1 MARRTLHCAG
11 VAVRAVVFD
20 FDGTLAAPTLDF
32 GLMRRTVA
40 EAMRVHLE
48 PPQRPNPPDMPHQTG
63 LAGQAGQAGPTEL
76 AELPGPTRLPDRRDL
91 PVMEWIAHVAG
102 LLETHGRR
110 DDAAALHADAHAAI
124 RRVEVEAA
132 ARGSLFPFTR
142 PMLAALSAMDVAVA
156 IVTRN
161 CPEAVRAVFPDVD
174 ALCPCLLTRDDVPSV
189 KPDPDHLLRALGML
203 GRAPAEALM
212 VGDHPMDIVTGHRA
226 GTLTAGVASGES
238 PARALHEA
246 GAHVV
251 ANDCAALMVHLG
263 LTEADSETPG

>member
-1 MARRTLHCAG
+1 MARRTLFCAS

-32 GLMRRTVA
+32 GVMRRAVA
-40 EAMRVHLE
+40 EAMRPHLV
-48 PPQRPNPPDMPHQTG
+48 PQPAPQPHPQPDASHRPYPLHGPDPAT
-63 LAGQAGQAGPTEL
+63 
-76 AELPGPTRLPDRRDL
+76 L
-91 PVMEWIAHVAG
+91 PVMEWIAHVTA
-102 LLETHGRR
+102 LLEAHGRPA
-110 DDAAALHADAHAAI
+110 DAAALHADAHAAI

-142 PMLAALSAMDVAVA
+142 PMLAKLAALDVSVA

-174 ALCPCLLTRDDVPSV
+174 TLCPCLLTRDDVPSV
-189 KPDPDHLLRALGML
+189 KPDPDHLLRALGTL

-226 GTLTAGVASGES
+226 GTLTAGVTSGES

-251 ANDCAALMVHLG
+251 ADDCAALMVHLG
-263 LTEADSETPG
+263 LTEADSEAPG

>member
-1 MARRTLHCAG
+1 MSAPGSLHCAG

-20 FDGTLAAPTLDF
+20 FDGTLAVPTLDF
-32 GLMRRTVA
+32 GVMRRAVA
-40 EAMRVHLE
+40 EAMRTHLE
-48 PPQRPNPPDMPHQTG
+48 PQQRPSPP
-63 LAGQAGQAGPTEL
+63 
-76 AELPGPTRLPDRRDL
+76 DL
-91 PVMEWIAHVAG
+91 PVMDLPVMDLPAMDLPAMEWIGHVTA
-102 LLETHGRR
+102 LLERHGRR
-110 DDAAALHADAHAAI
+110 ADAAALHADAHAAI

-142 PMLAALSAMDVAVA
+142 PMLAALAAMGVPVA

-189 KPDPDHLLRALGML
+189 KPDPDHLLRALGVL
-203 GRAPAEALM
+203 GRAPGEALM

-238 PARALHEA
+238 PARALRDA

-251 ANDCAALMVHLG
+251 AADCGELMAGLG
-263 LTEADSETPG
+263 LDGAGLAGAKPDGQK

>member
-1 MARRTLHCAG
+1 MVRRTLLCAG

-32 GLMRRTVA
+32 GVMRRAVA
-40 EAMRVHLE
+40 AAMRVHLASHQE
-48 PPQRPNPPDMPHQTG
+48 PPQRT
-63 LAGQAGQAGPTEL
+63 
-76 AELPGPTRLPDRRDL
+76 DL
-91 PVMEWIAHVAG
+91 PVMEWIAHVAA
-102 LLETHGRR
+102 LLEQHGRR
-110 DDAAALHADAHAAI
+110 ADAAALHADAHAAI

-132 ARGSLFPFTR
+132 VRGSLFPFTR
-142 PMLAALSAMDVAVA
+142 PMLAALDSLSVPVA

-189 KPDPDHLLRALGML
+189 KPDPDHLLRALDML
-203 GRAPAEALM
+203 GRAPGEALM
-212 VGDHPMDIVTGHRA
+212 VGDHPMDILTGHRA

-238 PARALHEA
+238 PAHALRDA

-251 ANDCAALMVHLG
+251 ADDCAALMVHLG
-263 LTEADSETPG
+263 LTWANPDVPG

>member
-1 MARRTLHCAG
+1 MARRTLLCAG

-32 GLMRRTVA
+32 DVMRRAVA
-40 EAMRVHLE
+40 DAMRVHLE
-48 PPQRPNPPDMPHQTG
+48 PHPAPRPTSAPAHVPAPPDRP
-63 LAGQAGQAGPTEL
+63 
-76 AELPGPTRLPDRRDL
+76 DL
-91 PVMEWIAHVAG
+91 PVMEWIAHVTA
-102 LLETHGRR
+102 LLEVHGRPA
-110 DDAAALHADAHAAI
+110 DAAALHADAHAAI

-142 PMLAALSAMDVAVA
+142 PMLAGLAAIDVSVA

-174 ALCPCLLTRDDVPSV
+174 ALCPCLLTRDDVPRV
-189 KPDPDHLLRALGML
+189 KPDPDHLLRALDAL
-203 GRAPAEALM
+203 GRSPGEALM

-238 PARALHEA
+238 PAHALHEA

-251 ANDCAALMVHLG
+251 ADDCAALMVRLG
-263 LTEADSETPG
+263 LTWTNPDAPD

>member
-1 MARRTLHCAG
+1 MTRRTLLCAG
-11 VAVRAVVFD
+11 VTVRAVVFD

-32 GLMRRTVA
+32 GVMRRAVA
-40 EAMRVHLE
+40 EAMRPHLD
-48 PPQRPNPPDMPHQTG
+48 PHPAPQPHPQRDATHRPYPLHPPDPSH
-63 LAGQAGQAGPTEL
+63 A
-76 AELPGPTRLPDRRDL
+76 PDRPGRPDL
-91 PVMEWIAHVAG
+91 PVMEWIAHVTA
-102 LLETHGRR
+102 LLEAHGRPA
-110 DDAAALHADAHAAI
+110 DAAALHADAHAAI

-142 PMLAALSAMDVAVA
+142 PMLAKLAALDVSVA

-203 GRAPAEALM
+203 GRPPAEALM

-238 PARALHEA
+238 PAHALHEA

-251 ANDCAALMVHLG
+251 ADDCAALMVQLG
-263 LTEADSETPG
+263 LPWANTDAPG

>member
-1 MARRTLHCAG
+1 MPPRTLYCTG

-32 GLMRRTVA
+32 AVMRRAVA
-40 EAMRVHLE
+40 EAMRPHLE
-48 PPQRPNPPDMPHQTG
+48 LPQRTPPQD
-63 LAGQAGQAGPTEL
+63 
-76 AELPGPTRLPDRRDL
+76 LPDRRDL
-91 PVMEWIAHVAG
+91 PVMEWIAHVAA
-102 LLETHGRR
+102 LLAAHGHRTR
-110 DDAAALHADAHAAI
+110 ADALHADAHAAI

-142 PMLAALSAMDVAVA
+142 PMLAGLAAMGVAVG

-174 ALCPCLLTRDDVPSV
+174 TLCPCLLTRDDVPSV
-189 KPDPDHLLRALGML
+189 KPDPDHLLRALDAL
-203 GRAPAEALM
+203 GRSPGEALM

-226 GTLTAGVASGES
+226 GTLTAGVTSGET
-238 PARALHEA
+238 PARALHDA

-251 ANDCAALMVHLG
+251 AADCAALMVHLG
-263 LTEADSETPG
+263 LGEAESAETE

>member
-1 MARRTLHCAG
+1 MSAPGSLRCAG

-32 GLMRRTVA
+32 GVMRRAVA
-40 EAMRVHLE
+40 EAMRRHLE
-48 PPQRPNPPDMPHQTG
+48 PSQRPN
-63 LAGQAGQAGPTEL
+63 
-76 AELPGPTRLPDRRDL
+76 LPNLPSLPDL
-91 PVMEWIAHVAG
+91 PVMDLPAMEWIGHVTA
-102 LLETHGRR
+102 LLELHGRR
-110 DDAAALHADAHAAI
+110 ADAAALHADAHAAI

-142 PMLAALSAMDVAVA
+142 PMLAGLAAMGVPVA

-203 GRAPAEALM
+203 GRAPGEALM

-238 PARALHEA
+238 PARALHDA

-251 ANDCAALMVHLG
+251 AADCGELMAGLG
-263 LTEADSETPG
+263 LAGTGLTGIGLAGAEPDGQE

>member
-32 GLMRRTVA
+32 GVMRRAVA
-40 EAMRVHLE
+40 DAMRVHLD
-48 PPQRPNPPDMPHQTG
+48 PHPSPQPHPQPDATQRPYPAHHPDTAH
-63 LAGQAGQAGPTEL
+63 GPDP
-76 AELPGPTRLPDRRDL
+76 AAL
-91 PVMEWIAHVAG
+91 PVMEWIAHVTA
-102 LLETHGRR
+102 LLEAHGHPA
-110 DDAAALHADAHAAI
+110 DAAALHADAHAAI

-132 ARGSLFPFTR
+132 ARGSLFSFTR
-142 PMLAALSAMDVAVA
+142 PMLAKLAALDVSVA

-174 ALCPCLLTRDDVPSV
+174 ALCPCLLTRDDVPRV

-226 GTLTAGVASGES
+226 GTLTAGVTSGES

-251 ANDCAALMVHLG
+251 ADDCAALMVHLG
-263 LTEADSETPG
+263 LGHIEVADSE